1 MIRNSQ
7 NSSWRC
13 HGDAGDPWETRL
25 GWRPRAGWLETLE
38 IRGPASI
45 DAIDL
50 KIQCLPAPCHS
61 KVSLEIKVVAYVM
74 LRRLSNF
81 FRDFV
86 TLFAF
91 FYKKQC
97 FY

>member
-25 GWRPRAGWLETLE
+25 GWRPRASWLETLE

-61 KVSLEIKVVAYVM
+61 KVSLEINVVVAFEFCRKRNAQS
-74 LRRLSNF
+74 LTKNGKGF
-81 FRDFV
+81 
-86 TLFAF
+86 
-91 FYKKQC
+91 
-97 FY
+97 